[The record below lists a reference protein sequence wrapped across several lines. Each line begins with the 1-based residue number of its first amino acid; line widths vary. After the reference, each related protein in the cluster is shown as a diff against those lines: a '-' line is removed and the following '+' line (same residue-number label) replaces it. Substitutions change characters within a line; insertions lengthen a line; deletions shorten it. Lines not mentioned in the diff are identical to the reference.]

1 MSTSLQFK
9 LSDFEDAS
17 ARIDSSIRQTPLL
30 KADRLFHNPL
40 STGNLFLKLENLQPT
55 GSFKVRGAMNTL
67 SMLSKQEKQ
76 KGLITA
82 SGGNH
87 GLAVAYAAFMAQVPS
102 LIFLP
107 STTSEK
113 KIEKLRSWGAA
124 IQVIGDVWDEA
135 NEAALEKA
143 EKNKMTYVHPFAD
156 KRVIEGQG
164 TVALEIFKSAPEID
178 TLVVAVGGGGLI
190 SGVAT
195 AAKKINPEIRVIG
208 VEPIGAPTHFESR
221 AAGKIIKLDKVDTL
235 AGTLAPQKTENLNFE
250 LVQENVDE
258 LILVDDLSMQKAA
271 EWLWFEFGIS
281 AELSGAASIAALSDK
296 VFQNKSANV
305 CSIICGSGV
314 DGLS

>member
-1 MSTSLQFK
+1 MSISLQFK

-107 STTSEK
+107 STTSAK

-135 NEAALEKA
+135 NEAALDKA

-190 SGVAT
+190 SGAAT
-195 AAKKINPEIRVIG
+195 AAKKINPDIRVIALNRS
-208 VEPIGAPTHFESR
+208 EPPPTS
-221 AAGKIIKLDKVDTL
+221 KVVWP
-235 AGTLAPQKTENLNFE
+235 AK
-250 LVQENVDE
+250 
-258 LILVDDLSMQKAA
+258 
-271 EWLWFEFGIS
+271 
-281 AELSGAASIAALSDK
+281 
-296 VFQNKSANV
+296 
-305 CSIICGSGV
+305 
-314 DGLS
+314 